1 MAIYSCPHAAH
12 KGNPVPL
19 AENAE
24 GVYAC
29 VLKHRFAIEEDEE
42 MGHVLRDLATG
53 VLHELH
59 SLDLSTLQYRPE
71 KTFETWE
78 IEDMGAGT
86 GLAEREPEE
95 KPKPAKPRGKPPA
108 PPSKKVRKI
117 STASIPS
124 LQKKLNFNA
133 LDLSPLEWKIIA
145 RIDGHACVK
154 DVIEAC
160 RIEAKEAYDTLGSL
174 IKRSIVIIEEN

>member
-12 KGNPVPL
+12 KDNPAPL

-24 GVYAC
+24 GVLAC
-29 VLKHRFAIEEDEE
+29 VMKHSFALEEDEE

-53 VLHELH
+53 VLHEMH
-59 SLDLSTLQYRPE
+59 PLDISTLQYRPE
-71 KTFETWE
+71 KTFESWE
-78 IEDMGAGT
+78 IEDMGKDT
-86 GLAEREPEE
+86 GLAERESEE
-95 KPKPAKPRGKPPA
+95 KPKSAEPRPSSA
-108 PPSKKVRKI
+108 PPQRKVRKI

-124 LQKKLNFNA
+124 LQERLNFNA

-145 RIDGHACVK
+145 RVDGHACVK

-160 RIEAKEAYDTLGSL
+160 RIETKEAYDTLGNL
-174 IKRSIVIIEEN
+174 IKRGIVVIEDN